1 MKSRIRVLVTQ
12 VPGMKMHFVVV
23 VLLLPSKTMICPIKL
38 RACRVKKKKK
48 DKMRLNEN
56 SKL

>member
-38 RACRVKKKKK
+38 RACRVKKKK